1 MNELSGVYRF
11 FGTAAASDIVTEGD
25 SNASVL
31 LLLNGRKVLTVF
43 PVALVAATDF
53 NLE

>member
-11 FGTAAASDIVTEGD
+11 FGTAAASDIVTEGN